1 MRVPKIVRTHEKPLD
16 KELLNRVLR
25 NVSPKLQVVILV
37 TTSSG
42 LRIGE
47 LVQIKTSDI
56 DFTSNP
62 TKILVRGSTT
72 KGKIA
77 RETFITQEATIALKD
92 YLKSNF
98 SWIENK
104 PEFDVYIF
112 GKTTNKGKKPKN
124 SGHNPYAA
132 KMALQASPLYYLRK
146 VPALQT
152 KNENGYYSIHFHA
165 FRKFC
170 RTTIG
175 NVCGRD
181 FAEALLGH
189 AFYMDTYYQLS
200 ENQKRDLY
208 LKAESRLTITKT
220 DGSPE

>member
-1 MRVPKIVRTHEKPLD
+1 M
-16 KELLNRVLR
+16 
-25 NVSPKLQVVILV
+25 
-37 TTSSG
+37 
-42 LRIGE
+42 
-47 LVQIKTSDI
+47 
-56 DFTSNP
+56 
-62 TKILVRGSTT
+62 
-72 KGKIA
+72 
-77 RETFITQEATIALKD
+77 KD
-92 YLKSNF
+92 YLSSNF
-98 SWIENK
+98 NWIEHNTG
-104 PEFDVYIF
+104 PIIDAYIF